1 MSEYT
6 LIKPEQNCG
15 MCGYIW
21 QTIRA
26 IHQNPNEKYYIDFTN
41 SIYKTNNDNVWNYFF
56 YQPHSIRMPETNEIK
71 KQVGIIFDQQ
81 SEFIY
86 DLTIPKTEEEIKR
99 RRLEFNNIINKYIK
113 LKPHIQYKIDTF
125 VKNNFE
131 NKKILGVHFRG
142 TDHPNKKNMDQY
154 MQIVKEKLVNYDKL
168 FVCSDE
174 HERYILPKAVFRD
187 KVIGYKSL
195 RSGDNDIPLHAS
207 QNDPRYKRPNDFQYQ
222 YKIAEDVIIESYL
235 MSKVNFLIC
244 APSSNV
250 NFLARA
256 INSNLEYLD
265 L

>member
-1 MSEYT
+1 MNEYT

-26 IHQNPNEKYYIDFTN
+26 IYQNPNEKYYIDFTN
-41 SIYKTNNDNVWNYFF
+41 SIYKTNNDNIWNYFF

-86 DLTIPKTEEEIKR
+86 DLIVPKTEEEIRKR
-99 RRLEFNNIINKYIK
+99 RYEFSKIINKYLK
-113 LKPHIQYKIDTF
+113 LKPHVQYKIDTF

-168 FVCSDE
+168 FVCTDE
-174 HERYILPKAVFRD
+174 YERYILPKVVFGD
-187 KVIGYKSL
+187 KAIAYESL
-195 RSGDNDIPLHAS
+195 RSRDSNIPLHAS
-207 QNDPRYKRPNDFQYQ
+207 PDDYRYVRPNDFQYQ
-222 YKIAEDVIIESYL
+222 YKIAEDVIIEAYL
-235 MSKVNFLIC
+235 MSKVDFLIC

-256 INSNLEYLD
+256 INPNLEYLD

>member
-1 MSEYT
+1 
-6 LIKPEQNCG
+6 
-15 MCGYIW
+15 
-21 QTIRA
+21 
-26 IHQNPNEKYYIDFTN
+26 
-41 SIYKTNNDNVWNYFF
+41 
-56 YQPHSIRMPETNEIK
+56 MPEANEIK

-81 SEFIY
+81 SEFVY

-99 RRLEFNNIINKYIK
+99 RRLEFNNIINTYIK
-113 LKPHIQYKIDTF
+113 LKPHVQYKIDTF

-131 NKKILGVHFRG
+131 NQKILGVHFRG
-142 TDHPNKKNMDQY
+142 TDHPNKKNMNDY
-154 MQIVKEKLVNYDKL
+154 MQIVKEKLINYDKL

-174 HERYILPKAVFRD
+174 YERYILPKTVFGD
-187 KVIGYKSL
+187 KVIGYESI

-207 QNDPRYKRPNDFQYQ
+207 PNDYRYKRPNDFQYQ
-222 YKIAEDVIIESYL
+222 YKIAEDVIIEAYL

>member
-1 MSEYT
+1 
-6 LIKPEQNCG
+6 
-15 MCGYIW
+15 
-21 QTIRA
+21 
-26 IHQNPNEKYYIDFTN
+26 
-41 SIYKTNNDNVWNYFF
+41 
-56 YQPHSIRMPETNEIK
+56 MPEANEIK

-81 SEFIY
+81 SEFVY

-99 RRLEFNNIINKYIK
+99 RRLEFNNIINTYIK
-113 LKPHIQYKIDTF
+113 LKPHVQYKIDTF

-168 FVCSDE
+168 FVCTDE
-174 HERYILPKAVFRD
+174 YERYILPKVVFGE
-187 KVIGYKSL
+187 KVVSYDSL
-195 RSGDNDIPLHAS
+195 RSGDNNTPLHAS
-207 QNDPRYKRPNDFQYQ
+207 PSDARYLRPNDFQYQ

-256 INSNLEYLD
+256 INPNLEYLD